1 MDVLYETNNDGK
13 VVRQYVYSDD
23 GIRLAMK
30 MNGKSLYYHYNAD
43 DDVIALTDEAGK
55 IVAEYTYDA
64 WGNVL
69 KNNASTE
76 EAKANSYGYKGYTYD
91 KEIEQYYLMARYYEP
106 EQGVFTAVDPDP
118 GDEDDPQTMNGYNY
132 ASNNPVMLADPDGLW
147 AGVLFK
153 FAAKGGKT
161 AWKYAKKGAKKVSKS
176 MKKWWKGF
184 KAKPKKRQET
194 KQTNSQLKSFDSDK
208 RKHITEPEHQW
219 NSVSDGSWGQVQALI
234 KRTMRSGK
242 ESSYKK
248 SARKKTLIY
257 NKRKI
262 IVTFVRKDGKIKIGN
277 AWVERK

>member
-1 MDVLYETNNDGK
+1 MTTN
-13 VVRQYVYSDD
+13 
-23 GIRLAMK
+23 
-30 MNGKSLYYHYNAD
+30 YHYNAD
-43 DDVIALTDEAGK
+43 DDVIALTEEAGK
-55 IVAEYTYDA
+55 VVAEYAYDA

-118 GDEDDPQTMNGYNY
+118 GDEDDLQTMNGYNY

-184 KAKPKKRQET
+184 RLSAAKKKSVKES
-194 KQTNSQLKSFDSDK
+194 TNAVNS
-208 RKHITEPEHQW
+208 ITEK
-219 NSVSDGSWGQVQALI
+219 N
-234 KRTMRSGK
+234 RN
-242 ESSYKK
+242 
-248 SARKKTLIY
+248 IY
-257 NKRKI
+257 
-262 IVTFVRKDGKIKIGN
+262 
-277 AWVERK
+277 